1 MTRIGRLGR
10 LVLVL
15 AMVVAIALAANV
27 AGLLRYPGGPLR
39 EVNADGPLW
48 LDMRSAGQNQAIQ
61 GFGASAGIPFG
72 PPLYTGIVLHNL
84 SPWPATIER
93 ISLIDP
99 TPGLALA
106 GAGLALPGSSGTL
119 AGLIFGDHSDVA
131 EPEDYGPL
139 PATLPGDNRA
149 DEGRVLLTVATT
161 APGHQQYRA
170 VAVDYRIG
178 PFAFKST
185 FHQAISVCL
194 APVPADASCG
204 DDRELQLDP

>member
-1 MTRIGRLGR
+1 MRRIGRLGR
-10 LVLVL
+10 LVLVI
-15 AMVVAIALAANV
+15 ASVVAFVLAANV

-39 EVNADGPLW
+39 ELTADGPLW
-48 LDMRSAGQNQAIQ
+48 LDTRSAGQSQAIQ
-61 GFGASAGIPFG
+61 GFGSSAGIPFG
-72 PPLYTGIVLHNL
+72 QPLYTGIFLHNQ

-106 GAGLALPGSSGTL
+106 DVGLALPGSSGTL
-119 AGLIFGDHSDVA
+119 AGLIFGDHSDIA

-139 PATLPGDNRA
+139 PAPLPGDNSA
-149 DEGRVLLTVATT
+149 DEGRALLTVSTT
-161 APGHQQYRA
+161 TPGHQQYRA

-178 PFAFKST
+178 PFAFQSI

-194 APVPADASCG
+194 TPVPADDSCG
-204 DDRELQLDP
+204 DDGELLLNP